1 MGAIRWRLLL
11 RGGFKQEKPIRLF
24 QYEPEVKLSVLEWI
38 AFKAMY
44 FVLCLLAIWVGLRFA
59 PD

>member
-11 RGGFKQEKPIRLF
+11 RGDFKQGKPIRLF
-24 QYEPEVKLSVLEWI
+24 EYEPEIKLSALEWI
-38 AFKAMY
+38 VFKAMY